1 MITDKQKIKEILD
14 RGIIADI
21 LPSRKEFEKEL
32 LAGKKLK
39 IYLGV
44 DPTAPDLHLGHSQN
58 YLLLEDFRR
67 LGHKIIILI
76 GDFTACIGDP
86 SDRSSARQQLSTEEV
101 KTNAKYWLKLIKP
114 LLNFDDKKNPPEVVF
129 NRKWLSKLNFEQVIE
144 LAANFTVQ
152 QMIERDMF
160 AKRLK
165 NNEPIYMHEFFY
177 PLMQGYDS
185 VQLEVDAELCG
196 TDQTFNALAG
206 RTLLKRYKNKDKFVI
221 TTHLVA
227 NPKTGELMSKSKGT
241 GIFLSWPAE
250 KMYGAIMA
258 TPDEMTEVFLI
269 RCTRLPLDK
278 IKKILKKNPL
288 EAKMI
293 TAQEIVSIY
302 HGPQKAEEAKKYFR
316 QTFQE
321 KKLPTDLP
329 ELSLKKNKSLPEI
342 LVDNSIISSKND
354 WRRLIKEGAIK
365 LNGEEKITAENFRP
379 NETCVLKIGKK
390 RFVRIKI

>member
-32 LAGKKLK
+32 LSGKKLK

-86 SDRSSARQQLSTEEV
+86 TDKSSARQQLSVKEV
-101 KTNAKYWLKLIKP
+101 KANAKHWLKLIKP

-129 NRKWLSKLNFEQVIE
+129 NRKWLSKLNFEKVIE

-160 AKRLK
+160 ARRLK

-185 VQLEVDAELCG
+185 VQLGVDAELCG

-206 RTLLKRYKNKDKFVI
+206 RTLLKRYKDKDKFVI

-241 GIFLSWPAE
+241 GIFLSWSAE
-250 KMYGAIMA
+250 KMYGAVMA
-258 TPDEMTEVFLI
+258 TPDEMTEIFLI
-269 RCTRLPLDK
+269 RCTRVPLK
-278 IKKILKKNPL
+278 EIRQILKKKPL
-288 EAKMI
+288 DAKMI
-293 TAQEIVSIY
+293 TAKEIVSIY
-302 HGPQKAEEAKKYFR
+302 HGPQKAEKAEEYFR

-321 KKLPTDLP
+321 KKLPNDLP
-329 ELSLKKNKSLPEI
+329 EIILKKNISLPETLI
-342 LVDNSIISSKND
+342 ENKIISSKND

-365 LNGEEKITAENFRP
+365 LNGEEKIMTENFLP
-379 NETCVLKIGKK
+379 TKTCILKIGKK
-390 RFVRIKI
+390 RFVRIKV